1 MNMNKEYIS
10 MSRAFLVLQIVI
22 IMKMIVTQRIHQNIA
37 EIVYINR
44 YSDSGHIYY
53 HPNIEQRLRP
63 CLAGKNVIIN
73 KAKVHPPS
81 CICDLRTIFATLFR
95 PFCLLAIKDI

>member
-1 MNMNKEYIS
+1 MNMNMNKEYIS

-37 EIVYINR
+37 EIVYISR

-73 KAKVHPPS
+73 KTKVHPP
-81 CICDLRTIFATLFR
+81 RAY
-95 PFCLLAIKDI
+95 